1 MSWSYGA
8 VHEKGLIL
16 KENDFKSLLKLSK
29 IFKLENEVED
39 TEIDDMYGGD
49 LQDYTDD
56 FGMYSCYVT
65 VCDINKLVG
74 FYDNGE
80 AQYDDIDTIEDE
92 NIFVMWLKKDNLLN
106 SYSGYDEIVKEI
118 ENKVVEKFGISLEVI
133 EKELGKNFIKDRI
146 GLATGFF
153 SDR

>member
-16 KENDFKSLLKLSK
+16 KEDDFKKLLKLSNS
-29 IFKLENEVED
+29 FKED
-39 TEIDDMYGGD
+39 YELDNDDIDSMYGGD
-49 LQDYTDD
+49 LQDYAYD
-56 FGMYSCYVT
+56 FDMYDCYVT
-65 VCDINKLVG
+65 ICDLNKLVG
-74 FYDNGE
+74 FASNGE
-80 AQYDDIDTIEDE
+80 AQYDSIETIEDE

-118 ENKVVEKFGISLEVI
+118 ENKIVEKFGVGLEVI
-133 EKELGKNFIKDRI
+133 EKELGKDFIKDRI